1 MIQIQPL
8 FYLIVR
14 LEKTLSEKRRVYEL
28 NPNSSLIDILDKAVS
43 NCQQAC
49 ANMEKFIVVPSGELT
64 ENVGTENFD
73 NEKIKDSSID
83 KLSNGG
89 SGDMSLG
96 STLENGSSNST
107 GITLDKLGARRLHV
121 AAIYPLKQVE
131 LLRITTEREI
141 LVDATP
147 EYKDY
152 MDSVE
157 ALDIFLES
165 VGLNAA
171 EKNVSAVQ
179 KVISSYSDYIHL
191 NNTDPI
197 KSSVF

>member
-1 MIQIQPL
+1 MIQIQLL
-8 FYLIVR
+8 FYLIDR

-49 ANMEKFIVVPSGELT
+49 ANMEKFIIVPCGELT
-64 ENVGTENFD
+64 ENVGIENLD

-89 SGDMSLG
+89 CGDMSVG
-96 STLENGSSNST
+96 SNLENGSSNST

-121 AAIYPLKQVE
+121 AAIYPLKQAE

-179 KVISSYSDYIHL
+179 KVISSYSDYIH
-191 NNTDPI
+191 
-197 KSSVF
+197 